1 MREGHAN
8 ISDTITALTH
18 LVDVYNDH
26 IEELGP
32 DGSYAVLDIIAD
44 GINRFQDLNPILFT
58 VEEMNW
64 VNELTTQLNAIDSQS
79 QEGDTYES

>member
-8 ISDTITALTH
+8 ISDTLTALTH

-32 DGSYAVLDIIAD
+32 DGSYAILDIIAD

-58 VEEMNW
+58 VEEIEW
-64 VNELTTQLNAIDSQS
+64 INELTTQLNAIDSTT
-79 QEGDTYES
+79 QEGENNES